1 MASAA
6 NNEGEAKSY
15 GRLTVNQSSSSSDG
29 GNSERSGTTI
39 KTVETTHI
47 KTSGQPPE
55 FKKLFYDKQVSLGE
69 NIRLEAC
76 VVGAPKPKVS
86 LRSRLG
92 CHGNSVFLSQVGLRS
107 YRSSGTSTMMCPR
120 WTMCAVS
127 WPAIRILL

>member
-15 GRLTVNQSSSSSDG
+15 GRLAVHQSSSSSDA
-29 GNSERSGTTI
+29 GNSERSGTTTI

-47 KTSGQPPE
+47 KSSGQPPE

-76 VVGAPKPKVS
+76 VVGAPKPKV
-86 LRSRLG
+86 
-92 CHGNSVFLSQVGLRS
+92 
-107 YRSSGTSTMMCPR
+107 RSSCQVVMVT
-120 WTMCAVS
+120 
-127 WPAIRILL
+127 

>member
-29 GNSERSGTTI
+29 SNSERSGTTTI
-39 KTVETTHI
+39 RTVKTT
-47 KTSGQPPE
+47 GQPPE
-55 FKKLFYDKQVSLGE
+55 FKKLFYDRQVNIGE

-86 LRSRLG
+86 PSSFILRTETEIIN
-92 CHGNSVFLSQVGLRS
+92 C
-107 YRSSGTSTMMCPR
+107 
-120 WTMCAVS
+120 VS
-127 WPAIRILL
+127 